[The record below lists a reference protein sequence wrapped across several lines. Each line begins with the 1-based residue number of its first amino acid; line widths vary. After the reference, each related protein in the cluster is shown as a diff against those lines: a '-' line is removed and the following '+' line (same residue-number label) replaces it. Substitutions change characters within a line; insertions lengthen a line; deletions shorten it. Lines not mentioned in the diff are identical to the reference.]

1 MVLIVMGSKS
11 IGLEGHSGFL
21 AHQLAGKPAS
31 SVLKRKTSSFL
42 KRKENDGDNQMTE
55 ENMLKVQLIGPT
67 FWSRNLYSWHNGDTG
82 SLAPV
87 PMIPTLK
94 LQNRCKRIKQ
104 LVEERSG
111 NQLT

>member
-21 AHQLAGKPAS
+21 AHQLAGKACFFIPKEEN
-31 SVLKRKTSSFL
+31 VFIPKE
-42 KRKENDGDNQMTE
+42 ENDGDNQMTE

-67 FWSRNLYSWHNGDTG
+67 FWSRNLYSWHNGDTV
-82 SLAPV
+82 SLAPL

-111 NQLT
+111 N